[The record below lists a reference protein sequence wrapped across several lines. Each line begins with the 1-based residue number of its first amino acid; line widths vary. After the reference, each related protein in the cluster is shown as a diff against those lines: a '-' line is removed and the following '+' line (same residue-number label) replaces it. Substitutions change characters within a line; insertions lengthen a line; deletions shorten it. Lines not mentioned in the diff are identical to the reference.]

1 MSVLV
6 RECDNGMAALESIRA
21 ESPDVVFVDT
31 RLPRGDG
38 FSLLRHEM
46 IDRAP
51 MFVLMTNDD
60 RDGLRAFTA
69 GALDCIRKPLD
80 EDRCR
85 VALQRA
91 RDRIVLVRA
100 TDIGRQ
106 AAALF
111 ASEPCTGEPQAPT
124 RYLVRLSVPCGNR
137 STIIPVPSIEWI
149 RAEDCYSRIFVPGSS
164 FLLRRTLGAL
174 ERQLNPLEFVRT
186 HRSAMVNVR
195 SVQTIRA
202 RGPNEVGLLL
212 RSGASIPISQRR
224 RTAVMRCLEAIEQTR
239 E

>member
-1 MSVLV
+1 VLV
-6 RECDNGMAALESIRA
+6 RECDNGIAALEAIRA
-21 ESPDVVFVDT
+21 ESPDVVFADT

-38 FSLLRHEM
+38 FSLLRHDL

-51 MFVLMTNDD
+51 MFVLMTDD
-60 RDGLRAFTA
+60 ERDGLRAFTA

-80 EDRCR
+80 EGRCR

-111 ASEPCTGEPQAPT
+111 ASERSTGEPQAPT
-124 RYLVRLSVPCGNR
+124 RYLVQLSVPCGSR

-149 RAEDCYSRIFVPGSS
+149 GAEDCYSRIFVSGSS

-195 SVQTIRA
+195 SVQTVRA

-224 RTAVMRCLEAIEQTR
+224 RTAVMRSLEAIEHTR
-239 E
+239 G